1 MISPER
7 LIKAAIRFLLLVG
20 LPLLAILS
28 MAIAATF
35 TRPEFGFIFKSQER
49 VWNDAG
55 VQIEFETGVQPEF
68 GFDAL
73 LGNVLLLSLP
83 GLLAMVAIPLAA
95 GWYLNT
101 LYGLGR
107 ITKAIEY
114 LMLSIFGPIG
124 AKPWMVVKG
133 GQLTGDLGSTFARIG
148 GPGLLVIYND
158 NAVVTEHSG
167 HLKRVLGPGYHRLEQ
182 FERIWEIIDLRPQ
195 HWVYP
200 VSALTRDGIPITC
213 DADVTFKI
221 DDREHGVPLEPTENM
236 PHPFTE
242 EAVFKAAT
250 ATWIR
255 DEHREDQVMK
265 WTGRVVIS
273 NTEGALRGIL
283 AQYRLDQLVT
293 PGAPSG
299 DNSVREEIRNQLEQK
314 LIASAPKVGARML
327 NVDIGKIDIKVDLPE
342 QETEAA
348 EELTDQ
354 VLTQW
359 IEAWQAELSRLDLVE
374 QASGEAELAR
384 LEAVS
389 VQAQAEMVLTL
400 TEAMQSLA
408 QAEEAS
414 AYRWAMRLIE
424 TLRWMSFDPSVRSFV
439 PLETLQSLQKMKEV
453 VERDTPST
461 PSRNRSRQLP
471 QGSRSSN
478 KEGS

>member
-1 MISPER
+1 MVNPER
-7 LIKAAIRFLLLVG
+7 LTQAALKFLLWIG
-20 LPLLAILS
+20 GPLLV
-28 MAIAATF
+28 IAAAA
-35 TRPEFGFIFKSQER
+35 
-49 VWNDAG
+49 AG
-55 VQIEFETGVQPEF
+55 VQLLQPDF
-68 GFDAL
+68 TFQPGPF
-73 LGNVLLLSLP
+73 LGNVLLLTLP
-83 GLLAMVAIPLAA
+83 GLIAVVAIFLTAS
-95 GWYLNT
+95 WYLNV

-107 ITKAIEY
+107 IGEALNY
-114 LMLSIFGPIG
+114 LLLSMLGQIS

-158 NAVVTEHSG
+158 NAVVTEERG

-182 FERIWEIIDLRPQ
+182 FERIWEIVDLRPQ
-195 HWVYP
+195 HWVYA

-221 DDREHGVPLEPTENM
+221 DDREYGVPRPPTDDM

-293 PGAPSG
+293 PDEPSG
-299 DNSVREEIRNQLEQK
+299 DNAIREEIRNQLEQK
-314 LIASAPKVGARML
+314 LMASAPKVGARML

-342 QETEAA
+342 QEGEAA

-354 VLTQW
+354 VLRQW
-359 IEAWQAELSRLDLVE
+359 IETWQAELSRLDLVE

-400 TEAMQSLA
+400 TEAMQSLV
-408 QAEEAS
+408 QTEEAS
-414 AYRWAMRLIE
+414 AYRWALRLIE

-453 VERDTPST
+453 VEMDAPS
-461 PSRNRSRQLP
+461 PLSRSRNRQLP
-471 QGSRSSN
+471 QGSPSSP

>member
-1 MISPER
+1 
-7 LIKAAIRFLLLVG
+7 
-20 LPLLAILS
+20 
-28 MAIAATF
+28 MAIAVTF

-68 GFDAL
+68 SFDAL

-83 GLLAMVAIPLAA
+83 GLIAMVAIPLAA

-107 ITKAIEY
+107 ITKAIGY

-124 AKPWMVVKG
+124 AKPWMVVKD

-158 NAVVTEHSG
+158 NAVVTEQSG
-167 HLKRVLGPGYHRLEQ
+167 RLKRVLGPGYQRLEQ

-195 HWVYP
+195 HWSYP
-200 VSALTRDGIPITC
+200 VGALTRDGIPITC

-221 DDREHGVPLEPTENM
+221 DDREHGVPLQPTDDM

-242 EAVFKAAT
+242 EAILKAAT

-283 AQYRLDQLVT
+283 ARYRLDQLVT
-293 PGAPSG
+293 PGEPSG
-299 DNSVREEIRNQLEQK
+299 VNAVREEIRNQLEQK
-314 LIASAPKVGARML
+314 LMASAPKVGARIL

-342 QETEAA
+342 EEGEAA

-354 VLTQW
+354 VLRQW
-359 IEAWQAELSRLDLVE
+359 IEAWQAELSRSDLVE
-374 QASGEAELAR
+374 HAGGEAELAR

-408 QAEEAS
+408 QTEEAS
-414 AYRWAMRLIE
+414 AYRWALRLIE

-453 VERDTPST
+453 VEMDAPAPLPRHQRRVPQQENTS
-461 PSRNRSRQLP
+461 PSRREES
-471 QGSRSSN
+471 
-478 KEGS
+478 